1 MTEFEALGR
10 YTHYREMAEAHATG
24 MATALDGLRELV
36 DQSERCI
43 DKFNV
48 ERALALL
55 LVVERSCGHL
65 KEFIEKANS
74 AAPICGR
81 PPIGRSVA

>member
-24 MATALDGLRELV
+24 MATALDGLRDLV
-36 DQSERCI
+36 EQSKRCI
-43 DKFNV
+43 DRFNT

-65 KEFIEKANS
+65 KESIAKANS

-81 PPIGRSVA
+81 PLIGRSIA